1 MANNRS
7 LMRQAAFSV
16 LSVFHLILALAYNL
30 SGAGIVPPFAE
41 GALLS
46 GYGRVT
52 GLACTYGFF
61 APQVASPCFLEM
73 KLTAIG
79 DTTLHLHTPHFAA
92 NDARLRYHSF
102 TTVFLDLAPRA
113 SLPSAAADTAF
124 NGRLARAFARS
135 IAEREATRAKK
146 QLVSCRVYVYRHPS
160 LREYARG
167 ATGTISNLYT
177 YTYDYPAF

>member
-1 MANNRS
+1 MANNLS
-7 LMRQAAFSV
+7 LVRQAAFT
-16 LSVFHLILALAYNL
+16 LLLVFHLTLTLVYNL
-30 SGAGIVPPFAE
+30 SGAGIVQPLAE

-46 GYGRVT
+46 NYGRLT

-61 APQVASPCFLEM
+61 APQVASPCFLEIG
-73 KLTAIG
+73 LAASG
-79 DTTLHLHTPHFAA
+79 DTARRTHMPRFAG

-113 SLPSAAADTAF
+113 SSPAAAADTAY

-135 IAEREATRAKK
+135 IAEREAKRANER
-146 QLVSCRVYVYRHPS
+146 LLSCRVYVYRHPS
-160 LREYARG
+160 LREYACG

-177 YTYDYPAF
+177 YAYPTL